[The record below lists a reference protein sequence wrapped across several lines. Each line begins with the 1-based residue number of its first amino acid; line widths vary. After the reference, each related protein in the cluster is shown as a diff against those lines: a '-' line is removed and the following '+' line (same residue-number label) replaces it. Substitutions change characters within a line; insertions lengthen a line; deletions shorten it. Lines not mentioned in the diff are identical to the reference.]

1 MFEKISTVLS
11 INDKRKFY
19 ILFFIIILVIFIEMI
34 GISLIPLYVILVS
47 DPSTFISKIPLE
59 NLRIYLNDYNA
70 NTFIIYSTICLFIIF
85 LKYIIII
92 TVIA

>member
-34 GISLIPLYVILVS
+34 GIGLIPLYIILIS
-47 DPSTFISKIPLE
+47 NPSSFIDKIPLQSV
-59 NLRIYLNDYNA
+59 RIYLSSYETNI
-70 NTFIIYSTICLFIIF
+70 FVIYSNATRFSF
-85 LKYIIII
+85 
-92 TVIA
+92 